1 MATRKKVRSQDPEG
15 VRRNIVEVATLEF
28 VRLGYSGARVDAIA
42 ALTRTSKRMIYYYF
56 KSKEGLYVAVLEQA
70 YRNIRDVEATLDLA
84 HLPPETALRR
94 LVEFTFDYQNAHPD
108 FVRLV
113 MIENIHHARHM
124 KRSRAIQTVNIGV
137 IDAIARLYA
146 RGRVA
151 RLFRPGI
158 EPIDLHM
165 TISALCFFNVANRAT
180 FSTIF
185 KRDMTSPKALAR
197 RRAEVAD
204 IVWRYVRL

>member
-1 MATRKKVRSQDPEG
+1 MAKPKKVRSQDPEG
-15 VRRNIVEVATLEF
+15 VRRNIVEVATQEF

-56 KSKEGLYVAVLEQA
+56 QSKEGLYIAVLEQA
-70 YRNIRDVEATLDLA
+70 YRSIRDVEATLDLA
-84 HLPPETALRR
+84 HLSPDAALKR

-108 FVRLV
+108 FIRLV
-113 MIENIHHARHM
+113 MIENIHHASHM
-124 KRSRAIQTVNIGV
+124 KRSRAIQGLNSTV
-137 IDAIARLYA
+137 IDAIGRLYA
-146 RGRVA
+146 RGRA
-151 RLFRPGI
+151 AKMFRPGL

-185 KRDMTSPKALAR
+185 KRDMVSPQALAA
-197 RRAEVAD
+197 RRAEVVD